1 MVDIKPQ
8 IAALLENEAS
18 IGLSYNRNENPLP
31 FICLTETDNSARIVI
46 NGQDRVSS
54 IVIQLDLYGET
65 AKETEELAARVS
77 ALLTENGG
85 KRSFSQLITDERTPR
100 RCMRFTFFAD
110 EAEGRIVSL

>member
-8 IAALLENEAS
+8 IAALLENKAE
-18 IGLSYNRNENPLP
+18 IGLSYNRNENRLP

-46 NGQDRVSS
+46 NGSDRVSS
-54 IVIQLDLYGET
+54 IVIQLDVYGET
-65 AKETEELAARVS
+65 PKQTEELAAEVS
-77 ALLTENGG
+77 ALLTGKGG
-85 KRSFSQLITDERTPR
+85 KRSFSQLITDEKVPR